1 VANVRA
7 GDRASAALRACRPRR
22 GSAFQTHPRA
32 ACGHPRAACGRRRR
46 DRPRGLRHGRRRRLD
61 PYRART
67 STSAGWCSREPCA
80 PSRRIV
86 DTAPPGTPPPCDRVY
101 RTSGTCSAGSPA
113 RGARSRR
120 TGGTR
125 APPGGGRWGSR
136 ARCARP
142 RRTRG
147 RLAVHPAR
155 WGIRARCGR
164 PRRTCGRLAVHPA
177 RWGIRARCGRV
188 GRTCGTSLQFGTRLH
203 PCLLRPCRLLLL
215 RPSSCC

>member
-1 VANVRA
+1 MIHRRGPARRVLPGRPGAANVRA

-67 STSAGWCSREPCA
+67 STSTSTSAGWCSREPCA

-120 TGGTR
+120 IGGTCV
-125 APPGGGRWGSR
+125 PPGGGRWGSR

-164 PRRTCGRLAVHPA
+164 
-177 RWGIRARCGRV
+177 V
-188 GRTCGTSLQFGTRLH
+188 GRTCGTSLQFGTRLRQ
-203 PCLLRPCRLLLL
+203 CLLRPCRLLLL